1 MSEDEQPIPNYKAVR
16 EELISI
22 NKDLGEM
29 LNHLD
34 RVDQLLKDIY
44 NEVQL
49 AKEIKIALAL
59 KKAGENEGRNS
70 TSKTE

>member
-22 NKDLGEM
+22 KKDLGEM

-34 RVDQLLKDIY
+34 RVDQLLKDIQD
-44 NEVQL
+44 EIHL

-59 KKAGENEGRNS
+59 KKAGENEGRNT